1 MFAAH
6 ALLVGFGA
14 DAACFQPLLVVFV
27 VAELFFDDAVEGAVR
42 QAVAAVERL
51 LLEQGA
57 LDEAA
62 HRALFEVG
70 FAEVGLLLLDVAV
83 LVLVGAHRDFLAIDG
98 GDVRFAAVVKVG
110 HADKEHAD
118 TGDDDEQIGDSI
130 GFFFA
135 DVFEHGSGFRG
146 KVKARILSPCF
157 RRGNRGA

>member
-1 MFAAH
+1 M
-6 ALLVGFGA
+6 VGLGA
-14 DAACFQPLLVVFV
+14 DAARFQPLLVVFV

-57 LDEAA
+57 LDKAA

-83 LVLVGAHRDFLAIDG
+83 LFLVGAQRDFLSVDG

-110 HADKEHAD
+110 DADKQHAD
-118 TGDDDEQIGDSI
+118 TGDDDEQVGDSV
-130 GFFFA
+130 GLFFA
-135 DVFEHGSGFRG
+135 DVF
-146 KVKARILSPCF
+146 
-157 RRGNRGA
+157 